1 MSEKKPSLLRI
12 YALSTII
19 SAALIAFVGVK
30 VGIAGLLLVLVL
42 AALEI
47 TFSVDN
53 AVVNTRILERMSR
66 AWQQAFL
73 TVGIFIAVFGVRVIL
88 PLYIV
93 SLAANLD
100 MASVV
105 DLALNHPD
113 EYGHKLED
121 SHILISAF
129 GGIFLFMLFLDFFFQ
144 KRRVKWLVGVE
155 KVLEKAGKLESLSI
169 VIALATLLGIS
180 STLEGEDKI
189 VALTSGAF
197 GLLLYLI
204 INSLDTLLEKSK
216 VSQNLQSTAKS
227 TFKAG
232 LIGFIYL
239 NIVDASFSLDGVI
252 GAFAITDQI
261 LLIAVGLGI
270 GALYVR
276 VITLHM
282 LSHGVLNRYKFVEHG
297 AHYAIGILAVLML
310 VSIKYEVSEIVSGL
324 SGLAFVVTA
333 VVHSYINN
341 KREQQKAPATKS
353 KKA

>member
-1 MSEKKPSLLRI
+1 MSQKKPSLLRI

-19 SAALIAFVGVK
+19 SIALVAFVGIK
-30 VGIAGLLLVLVL
+30 VGVAGLLLVIVL

-53 AVVNTRILERMSR
+53 AVVNTRILERMSH

-73 TVGIFIAVFGVRVIL
+73 TIGMVIAVFGVRVIL

-93 SLAANLD
+93 SLAAHLD
-100 MASVV
+100 MGSVI

-121 SHILISAF
+121 SHIMISSF
-129 GGIFLFMLFLDFFFQ
+129 GGIFLLMIFLDFFFQ
-144 KRRVKWLVGVE
+144 KRRTKWLVRIE
-155 KVLEKAGKLESLSI
+155 TILEKAGKLESLS
-169 VIALATLLGIS
+169 VVLALVTLLGAAS
-180 STLEGEDKI
+180 LLNGEDRQT
-189 VALTSGAF
+189 ALISGAV
-197 GLLLYLI
+197 GLLLYLLM
-204 INSLDTLLEKSK
+204 NSLDTLLEKSK
-216 VSQNLQSTAKS
+216 ISTNLQSHAQA

-252 GAFAITDQI
+252 GAFAITNQI
-261 LLIAVGLGI
+261 LLIAAGLGI

-282 LSHGVLNRYKFVEHG
+282 LRHDVLNKYKFMEHG
-297 AHYAIGILAVLML
+297 AHYAIGILAAIML
-310 VSIKYEVSEIVSGL
+310 ISLKYEVSEVVTGL
-324 SGLAFVVTA
+324 SGVAFVVTA
-333 VVHSYINN
+333 FAHSYISN
-341 KREQQKAPATKS
+341 KREQAATTS
-353 KKA
+353 KG

>member
-1 MSEKKPSLLRI
+1 MSGKKPPSILRI
-12 YALSTII
+12 YSLATLVSL
-19 SAALIAFVGVK
+19 ALIVFVGVK
-30 VGIAGLLLVLVL
+30 VGTAGLLLVLVL

-53 AVVNTRILERMSR
+53 AVINTRILEKMSY

-73 TVGIFIAVFGVRVIL
+73 TIGILIAVFGVRVIL

-100 MASVV
+100 MGSVV

-113 EYGHKLED
+113 EYGEKLED
-121 SHILISAF
+121 SHVMIGAF
-129 GGIFLFMLFLDFFFQ
+129 GGTFLLMIFLDFFFAQ
-144 KRRVKWLVGVE
+144 RKTKWLVGIEETLQRV
-155 KVLEKAGKLESLSI
+155 GKLESMSVI
-169 VIALATLLGIS
+169 IALSLVLGIA
-180 STLEGEDKI
+180 STLHGDEQKT
-189 VALTSGAF
+189 ALLAGAA
-197 GLLLYLI
+197 GLLLYLV
-204 INSLDTLLEKSK
+204 INSLDTLLEKSN
-216 VSQNLQSTAKS
+216 VSKNIQNAAQN

-252 GAFAITDQI
+252 GAFAITNQI

-276 VITLHM
+276 VITIHM
-282 LSHGVLNRYKFVEHG
+282 LRHGVLNRYRFMEHG

-310 VSIKYEVSEIVSGL
+310 ASLKFQISELVTGL
-324 SGLAFVVTA
+324 AGVAFVVTA
-333 VVHSYINN
+333 VVHSYLLN
-341 KREQQKAPATKS
+341 KRDEKTGVKPA
-353 KKA
+353 